1 MSPTRVGHSEA
12 LAQPLPSNVDA
23 EKSILGA
30 IVLKNEAL
38 LGVLP
43 VLRREDFFLRPHQL
57 IYSSM
62 EELIAGGKPIDV
74 ITLMDLLSRKNE
86 LEAVGG
92 VTYLS
97 TLADGLPKV
106 TNVLHYA
113 DIVKEKSLLRTLV
126 FTGEGIRESAL
137 RGVDGAAAI
146 KDRAN
151 VQLSQL
157 NGSASSWR
165 EMFHSVAE
173 FENAAPLTF
182 SIRNF
187 LQNNGATLIG
197 GLSGHGKTLILLS
210 IAAAQL
216 RGKTTMLWDYFE
228 VLETAERVVYL
239 IPECAIET
247 FKHRLELFGLMPFV
261 RSERLMVRTLS
272 KGPTPCLSDPRIL
285 AAAKDSHVYLDTAV
299 RFSEGEENSSGDNQR
314 GLATDIFALL
324 GAGAR
329 QVIGAHHSPKPFA
342 RETVMTLENVLRGSG
357 DIGAMLST
365 AWGIKQIDTDQNIIH
380 IENIKPRDFQPPG
393 PFQLIGRPWINDTG
407 DFRMH
412 KKPNYCGTLA
422 DESQPEREKGGA
434 STQAREGKA
443 SNIQLLREWL
453 KQDPK
458 QTSEQL
464 VLRFKDAGVKIH
476 DATVRKYR
484 TEISRNGRE

>member
-1 MSPTRVGHSEA
+1 
-12 LAQPLPSNVDA
+12 
-23 EKSILGA
+23 
-30 IVLKNEAL
+30 VLKNEAL

-43 VLRREDFFLRPHQL
+43 VLRREDFFLRSHQL
-57 IYSSM
+57 IYSCM

-92 VTYLS
+92 AAYLS
-97 TLADGLPKV
+97 ALSDGLPKV

-113 DIVKEKSLLRTLV
+113 DIVRKKSLLRTLV
-126 FTGEGIRESAL
+126 FTGERIRESAL
-137 RGVDGAAAI
+137 SGVDGAAAI

-157 NGSASSWR
+157 NASASGWR

-182 SIRNF
+182 SIKNF
-187 LQNNGATLIG
+187 LQNNGATLVG

-216 RGKTTMLWDYFE
+216 RGKGSLLWDYFE
-228 VLETAERVVYL
+228 VLETAERVIYL
-239 IPECAIET
+239 VPECSIEP
-247 FKHRLELFGLMPFV
+247 FKHRLELFGLLPFV
-261 RSERLMVRTLS
+261 RDGRLLVRTLS

-285 AAAKDSHVYLDTAV
+285 AAAKGAHMYLDTAV

-329 QVIGAHHSPKPFA
+329 QVLGAHHSPKPFA
-342 RETVMTLENVLRGSG
+342 KETVMGLENVLRGSG

-365 AWGIKQIDTDQNIIH
+365 AWGVKQLDAEQNIIH
-380 IENIKPRDFQPPG
+380 VENIKPRDFCPPP
-393 PFQLIGRPWINDTG
+393 PFQLIGRPSINEIG
-407 DFRMH
+407 DFKMYKR
-412 KKPNYCGTLA
+412 PNDCGSLA

-434 STQAREGKA
+434 STQAREAKA

-464 VLRFKDAGVKIH
+464 ALRFKDAGVEIH

-484 TEISRNGRE
+484 TQIAKKERE